1 MKSII
6 QTEKVCYICGSYR
19 NLESHHIF
27 FGNPNRKW
35 SEKYG
40 LKVWL
45 CAYDHRDN
53 KNGVHGQNEDK
64 KKHLWRIGQE
74 AFEKAHS
81 HEEFIQIFGRNF
93 APELETPPDQ
103 EPPGKP
109 PGFTWIQ

>member
-1 MKSII
+1 MPTTTATTKTASMARI
-6 QTEKVCYICGSYR
+6 
-19 NLESHHIF
+19 
-27 FGNPNRKW
+27 
-35 SEKYG
+35 
-40 LKVWL
+40 
-45 CAYDHRDN
+45 
-53 KNGVHGQNEDK
+53 EDK